1 MMSVS
6 ILFFNVT
13 GIQFWYSDY
22 LEIALEADKYKV
34 NIAFGL
40 VTTTAPV
47 FGVIAGGVLT
57 SCFGGYQNPI
67 ASLIA
72 LVEVLIA
79 IICGVPLPFVKE
91 FGWFVTCLWF

>member
-1 MMSVS
+1 MFMFPMLSVS

-22 LEIALEADKYKV
+22 MEIALGVSQYKV

-47 FGVIAGGVLT
+47 FGVLVGGILT
-57 SCFGGYQNPI
+57 SCFGGY
-67 ASLIA
+67 
-72 LVEVLIA
+72 
-79 IICGVPLPFVKE
+79 
-91 FGWFVTCLWF
+91 